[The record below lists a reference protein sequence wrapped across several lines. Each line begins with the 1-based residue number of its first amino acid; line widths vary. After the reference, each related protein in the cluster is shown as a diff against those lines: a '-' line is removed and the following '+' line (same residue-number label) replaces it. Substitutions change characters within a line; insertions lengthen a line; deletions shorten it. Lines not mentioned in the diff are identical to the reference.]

1 VYAYTI
7 PLKKFD
13 DTMSQK
19 IQTVS
24 ETWKCKQKYNY
35 NGHKGLDV
43 ALKREDIVLRAEVLQ
58 REQ

>member
-1 VYAYTI
+1 
-7 PLKKFD
+7 
-13 DTMSQK
+13 MSQK
-19 IQTVS
+19 VQTVS

-43 ALKREDIVLRAEVLQ
+43 ALKREDIVLRAEILQ